1 MSMHTK
7 KQTIDNKTDNSD
19 ILSILES
26 IESMFEVCQKVVN
39 GYTQAALMLSI
50 TTEAE
55 MLLLKLQ
62 VMEERWKVHLPF
74 KEATNVNFYTWG
86 KKIEQ
91 MAKAVGGGEGAG
103 DSEYSLDEYCPSKH
117 YLLDLYEC
125 LDESSSH
132 NGGVPY
138 YADPDVSKFISEQAR
153 IRAKITR
160 KWSEYR
166 LKFSALVP
174 RELNEHLDSVLLAMS
189 DRNVN
194 IRMTC
199 HTVLRNLSSV
209 LYRLYDAP
217 GDEISIDQFRRL
229 AERVMDEEEYGVP
242 SAKRKADHELKEAK
256 YNHPGDQWEAW
267 REDHINVSRELIMG
281 MTMESKVFGFLEEGK
296 NMFDNPAG
304 LGNYLWSVRNNI
316 SSNDLCDV
324 IELLYRIA
332 YLERDREQHQTQA
345 AEQVASTQDARSEP
359 KDALAVYR
367 RRKSAKLRKPVLPN
381 FFNTKITSNEQAVEA
396 YYKAL
401 HKCGIF
407 IGRVLIEEEK
417 NNVELRIYAG
427 WKWKHLRDAF
437 VRLSFFRADSN
448 KKGFAQHLADVFPY
462 LEASNIQRGFNSRGG
477 YTDSNANARII
488 KDIMSEFEEVARIAG
503 IEVKI

>member
-1 MSMHTK
+1 MSIHTR
-7 KQTIDNKTDNSD
+7 KQIIDSKTDNSD
-19 ILSILES
+19 LLSILQS

-91 MAKAVGGGEGAG
+91 MAKAVGGGEGAV

-132 NGGVPY
+132 NGGAPY
-138 YADPDVSKFISEQAR
+138 YADPDVSKFINEQAR
-153 IRAKITR
+153 IRSKITR
-160 KWSEYR
+160 KWNEYR

-174 RELNEHLDSVLLAMS
+174 RELNEHLDSVLLALS
-189 DRNVN
+189 DHNVN

-199 HTVLRNLSSV
+199 HTVLRNLSAV
-209 LYRLYDAP
+209 LYKLYDAP
-217 GDEISIDQFRRL
+217 GDVISADQFKRL
-229 AERVMDEEEYGVP
+229 AKRVMDEDEYGVP
-242 SAKRKADHELKEAK
+242 STMKKADHELKEAK
-256 YNHPGDQWEAW
+256 YNHPGDQWEEW
-267 REDHINVSRELIMG
+267 REDHINVSRDLIMG
-281 MTMESKVFGFLEEGK
+281 MTMESKVFGFLEEGN
-296 NMFDNPAG
+296 NMFTNPAG

-316 SSNDLCDV
+316 SSGDLCDV

-332 YLERDREQHQTQA
+332 YLERDREQQQSMS
-345 AEQVASTQDARSEP
+345 AEKEASTQDVQSES

-367 RRKSAKLRKPVLPN
+367 RRKAAKLQKPVLPK
-381 FFNTKITSNEQAVEA
+381 FFNTKLTSNVQAIDA
-396 YYKAL
+396 YYEAL
-401 HKCGIF
+401 HECGFF
-407 IGRVLIEEEK
+407 IGRALIEEEK
-417 NNVELRIYAG
+417 NDVNLRYYAG

-437 VRLSFFRADSN
+437 VKLGFFRADSN
-448 KKGFAQHLADVFPY
+448 KRGFAQNLADVFHY
-462 LEASNIQRGFNSRGG
+462 LDAAKIQRGFNNRGG
-477 YTDSNANARII
+477 YTDSNANTRII
-488 KDIMSEFEEVARIAG
+488 NDIIDEFEDVAEIAG
-503 IEVKI
+503 IDFKK

>member
-1 MSMHTK
+1 MSIHTR
-7 KQTIDNKTDNSD
+7 KQIIDSKTDNSD
-19 ILSILES
+19 LLSILQS

-91 MAKAVGGGEGAG
+91 MAKAVGGGEGAV

-132 NGGVPY
+132 NGGAPY
-138 YADPDVSKFISEQAR
+138 YADPDVSKFINEQAR
-153 IRAKITR
+153 IRSKITR
-160 KWSEYR
+160 KWNEYR

-174 RELNEHLDSVLLAMS
+174 RELNEHLDSVLLALS
-189 DRNVN
+189 DHNVN

-199 HTVLRNLSSV
+199 HTVLRNLSAV
-209 LYRLYDAP
+209 LYKLYDAP
-217 GDEISIDQFRRL
+217 GDVISADQFKRL
-229 AERVMDEEEYGVP
+229 AKRVMDEDEYGVP
-242 SAKRKADHELKEAK
+242 STMKKADHELKEAK
-256 YNHPGDQWEAW
+256 YNHPGDQWEEW
-267 REDHINVSRELIMG
+267 REDHINVSRDLIMG
-281 MTMESKVFGFLEEGK
+281 MTMESKVFGFLEDGN
-296 NMFDNPAG
+296 NMFTNPAG

-316 SSNDLCDV
+316 SSGDLCDV

-332 YLERDREQHQTQA
+332 YLERDREQQQSMS
-345 AEQVASTQDARSEP
+345 AEKAASTQDVQSES

-367 RRKSAKLRKPVLPN
+367 RRKAAKLQKPVLPK
-381 FFNTKITSNEQAVEA
+381 FFNTKLTSNVQAIDA
-396 YYKAL
+396 YYEAL
-401 HKCGIF
+401 HECGFF
-407 IGRVLIEEEK
+407 IGRALIEEEK
-417 NNVELRIYAG
+417 NDVNLRYYAG

-437 VRLSFFRADSN
+437 VKLGFFRADSN
-448 KKGFAQHLADVFPY
+448 KRGFAQHLADVFPY
-462 LEASNIQRGFNSRGG
+462 LDAANIQRGFNNRGG
-477 YTDSNANARII
+477 YTDSNANTRII
-488 KDIMSEFEEVARIAG
+488 NDIIDEFEDVAEIAG
-503 IEVKI
+503 IEFKK